1 MTEENQADVERRDR
15 RRDTALFVTLAATL
29 SVGPPLGLGWL
40 AGTLDPSWHWGDWMA
55 QTTQVVTGLIFFGLA
70 MLVGRRGERRAEA
83 LANSELITSMGA
95 LSMSS
100 ARSFAGHDA
109 QALRIA
115 ADARAA
121 LQHYSRASRAEQSK
135 LVAKITDSYS
145 DLTFGTFAR
154 AHALPR
160 SVWTGLK
167 DGAADLV
174 DDARTLADG
183 YGARA
188 TVRRTELQSMIHHI
202 TFAVS
207 VGQAIIRQ
215 SQLTGTQSR
224 QLTKIASN
232 DTNTLDRLNR
242 LRMLYRRELTVIA
255 DWNVLLRAH
264 QHIVCSVYIHDPT
277 ATSDW
282 LTPWYLE
289 YSNDRATLTPVNVRN
304 DKLAEPAR
312 HDRIDYSP
320 GIPVYPQPV
329 MHGSIPQGLRT
340 KGIENQV
347 RLLRKA
353 VVPTVCV
360 LTYELICGDGRSRR
374 LVLDGNHRL
383 AAAHH
388 IAKSDPSSPTRILEF
403 RITEN
408 EVIDTECHRT
418 FHADT
423 SSDKDSDWEWKGFTP
438 DVGTIRAAFF

>member
-1 MTEENQADVERRDR
+1 MTVEKKADVERRDR
-15 RRDTALFVTLAATL
+15 RRNTALFVTLAAVL

-40 AGTLDPSWHWGDWMA
+40 AGTLDPAWHWGDWMA
-55 QTTQVVTGLIFFGLA
+55 QTTQVVTAIIFFGLA
-70 MLVGRRGERRAEA
+70 MLVGRRGDRRAEA

-135 LVAKITDSYS
+135 LAAKITDSYS

-160 SVWTGLK
+160 SVWAGLK

-174 DDARTLADG
+174 NDARALADG
-183 YGARA
+183 YGAHDTDRRA
-188 TVRRTELQSMIHHI
+188 ELQSMIHHI

-215 SQLTGTQSR
+215 SQLTGAHSR
-224 QLTKIASN
+224 QLTRIAGK
-232 DTNTLDRLNR
+232 DTDALDRLNR

-255 DWNVLLRAH
+255 EWDVLLRAH
-264 QHIVCSVYIHDPT
+264 QHVVCSVYIHDPT

-282 LTPWYLE
+282 LAPWYLKR
-289 YSNDRATLTPVNVRN
+289 SDDRATLTPVNVRN
-304 DKLAEPAR
+304 DKLTEPAR

-320 GIPVYPQPV
+320 GIPVYPRPV
-329 MHGSIPQGLRT
+329 TFGGLPPGLRT

-353 VVPTVCV
+353 IVPTVCV
-360 LTYELICGDGRSRR
+360 LTYELICGDGRTRR

-383 AAAHH
+383 AGAHQ
-388 IAKSDPSSPTRILEF
+388 IAKSDPSSSMRILEF

-408 EVIDTECHRT
+408 EVIDTECHRA
-418 FHADT
+418 FRADA
-423 SSDKDSDWEWKGFTP
+423 SSDKDGDWVWKGFTP
-438 DVGTIRAAFF
+438 DVGTIRAAFS